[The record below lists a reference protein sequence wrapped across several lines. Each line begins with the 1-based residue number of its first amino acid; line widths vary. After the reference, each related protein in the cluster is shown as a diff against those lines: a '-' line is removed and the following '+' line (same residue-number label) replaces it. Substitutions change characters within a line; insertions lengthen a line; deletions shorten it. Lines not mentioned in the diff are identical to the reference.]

1 MLITSVKTRPTSQL
15 GTRKMSLD
23 ACFIIKMSSF
33 APNCLEIQLYI
44 FINATLPVL
53 YVL

>member
-1 MLITSVKTRPTSQL
+1 MLMTSVKTRPTSQL

-33 APNCLEIQLYI
+33 APNCRVIQLYI
-44 FINATLPVL
+44 FLNATLPVL